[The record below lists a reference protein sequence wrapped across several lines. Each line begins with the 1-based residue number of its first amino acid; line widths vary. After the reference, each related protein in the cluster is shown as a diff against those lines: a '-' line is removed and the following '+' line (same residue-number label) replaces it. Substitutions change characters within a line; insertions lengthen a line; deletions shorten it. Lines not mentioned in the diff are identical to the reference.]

1 MDAHSAELSGPRSPR
16 RVKVSVVCIQT
27 DAWGGGGGGPS
38 AVPGRDRPASPGRS
52 LKRKGAS
59 SKRRSGTLTRPRK
72 PRAREPRTWVTDVVG
87 TAFSAHLW
95 ARRLLGKACSPGKG
109 QSPVRQTNVCE

>member
-87 TAFSAHLW
+87 T
-95 ARRLLGKACSPGKG
+95 RLLRPPVGASPFGKSMLPRKG
-109 QSPVRQTNVCE
+109 PVPRATDECV